1 MQITINTHN
10 LLTEAAP
17 AATVMPCPRSFDKGR
32 RPGYVLAL
40 AGRCAR

>member
-1 MQITINTHN
+1 MQITIDNTRF
-10 LLTEAAP
+10 LAEATTVAP
-17 AATVMPCPRSFDKGR
+17 VSPRLRSFDAKP